1 VAASASSAFTAA
13 ESATLAAVIWFG
25 RVDWLAVSV
34 SIAAW
39 HFAGSGVLAEEV
51 AVDDA
56 VTLGVVEDAADDAV
70 EAAEEAA
77 VLPLAAAV
85 TVTVT
90 VAVWVTVAV
99 SVTVFV
105 TVATGLAVVVGMSG
119 MHWEMKIG
127 SAVSTVCTPV

>member
-1 VAASASSAFTAA
+1 MSVAAVTAPPPLRERPAPGAACSCLASVAACCCRLAACASRAFTAA
-13 ESATLAAVIWFG
+13 ASATLAAVIWFG

-39 HFAGSGVLAEEV
+39 HFAERGVLAEEV

-56 VTLGVVEDAADDAV
+56 LALGVVEDAAGDAV

-85 TVTVT
+85 TVT
-90 VAVWVTVAV
+90 
-99 SVTVFV
+99 
-105 TVATGLAVVVGMSG
+105 
-119 MHWEMKIG
+119 
-127 SAVSTVCTPV
+127 